1 MFSILGSVKK
11 DLSKDALGKDTK
23 GNDIYF
29 KNIWP
34 SNNEVNKVID
44 QFYKSETFKEKYKE
58 VNDGGELWENLN
70 VSKSNNYDWPDSTYI
85 KKPPYMLSLIH
96 I

>member
-1 MFSILGSVKK
+1 MAILGSVKK

-29 KNIWP
+29 KNVWP

-58 VNDGGELWENLN
+58 VNDGGELWENLGR
-70 VSKSNNYDWPDSTYI
+70 VSKKFFFSDPNKFFPVF
-85 KKPPYMLSLIH
+85 
-96 I
+96 